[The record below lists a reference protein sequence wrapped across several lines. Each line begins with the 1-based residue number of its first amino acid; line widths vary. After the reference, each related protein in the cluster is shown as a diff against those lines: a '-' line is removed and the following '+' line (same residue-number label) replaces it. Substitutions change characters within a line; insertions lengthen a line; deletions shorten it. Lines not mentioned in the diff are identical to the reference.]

1 MKGLQGGA
9 SQSTIQL
16 VNPRLKDIQR
26 SALSTQTTL
35 VTLSKKAKS
44 ETSRSESELVKAGRS
59 VSVRVDPSQQ

>member
-1 MKGLQGGA
+1 MAL
-9 SQSTIQL
+9 
-16 VNPRLKDIQR
+16 PKDGRVLRERFSETQQR
-26 SALSTQTTL
+26 AREESYAQMQA